1 MANGSGSK
9 DGRSEELDV
18 NEVIQEIDTQNESGV
33 SDTAVSENLVHQLDK
48 IKLEAEIE
56 TEKRKQSIGLIGRVF
71 GEKENAPT
79 YLLCLV
85 CVVLLGLLVYLV
97 IYEESETIRT
107 AILSVIAS
115 IVLSGLGY
123 LVGGRENK
131 M

>member
-85 CVVLLGLLVYLV
+85 CVVLLGLLGSVD
-97 IYEESETIRT
+97 
-107 AILSVIAS
+107 ILF
-115 IVLSGLGY
+115 
-123 LVGGRENK
+123 
-131 M
+131 